1 MINNYEYLIKINNN
15 IIFNDL
21 HIIYYSYTEQVLK
34 YINIHSII
42 NYKIMEEIL
51 FFKYSY
57 KGTSKYM

>member
-1 MINNYEYLIKINNN
+1 M
-15 IIFNDL
+15 
-21 HIIYYSYTEQVLK
+21 EQVLK

-42 NYKIMEEIL
+42 NYKIMEAIL